1 MEPEIQS
8 ANEKLTL
15 KKRVKKKDGKNFQT
29 KMKNLSYFCV
39 DQQSQ

>member
-15 KKRVKKKDGKNFQT
+15 KKRAKNKVGELPNENEQP
-29 KMKNLSYFCV
+29 
-39 DQQSQ
+39 